1 MRSVSTRSENRL
13 WRFLLM
19 VVFCACMTPLSMSAQ
34 KINLSMKNVTVQEAI
49 TALNQSENYS
59 IILNADEVD
68 LGKRI
73 NVSAKDAT
81 IGEVLDQVFA
91 GQNVSYTI
99 EGNRI
104 SVTRKQ
110 PAVQETPVGQTKR
123 TIKGTV
129 MDSEG
134 EPLVGASLMIAGTK
148 QGFLTDLD
156 GNYEMTGVSFPATVI
171 VSFIGYA
178 DTEIKMTGN
187 EKSPYNIVLDDSQN
201 ILDDVVVIGYGTQK
215 RANLSGAVGTVSGK
229 DLNARPVVSAAN
241 ALQGADPSVNIT
253 FGTGSPESGYNINI
267 RGNLSLNSGSPLILA
282 DGVEVS
288 LSQINPND
296 IESVSV
302 LKDASTC
309 AIYGAKA
316 SAGVVIVGRA
326 QVVRFA
332 VAKHV
337 SYAHDEY
344 GAVFLA
350 DAVFAFLGGKAG
362 IHGAQFLAVD
372 EEYLFGQEG
381 LELRIGFAYIE
392 FGAQYGAVDF
402 LNGFFQ
408 IGHVSLRV
416 CHYTFPVPLVYVQTV
431 KVVQLFVASDGVH
444 VRNDAES
451 GLHLVFGQ
459 RYALPF
465 CQTVHH
471 FGHGLVHVLDGERH
485 GTFNA
490 AEVIVEAQSSEYEE
504 RGCYSAQSQFG
515 TEAAQKEILYFF
527 YGKFCLLQIQQ
538 GTIVCWFYEF
548 AHFVLN
554 FIGFA
559 VNLSAKIVLLF
570 QFV

>member
-1 MRSVSTRSENRL
+1 MRSVSTRSESRL

-19 VVFCACMTPLSMSAQ
+19 VVFCAFMTPLSLSAQ

-73 NVSAKDAT
+73 NVSAKNAT
-81 IGEVLDQVFA
+81 IDEVLSQVFA
-91 GQNVSYTI
+91 GQNVSYAI

-110 PAVQETPVGQTKR
+110 PAVQETPVVQSKR

-129 MDSEG
+129 TDSNG
-134 EPLVGASLMIAGTK
+134 EPLVGASLMVKGTK
-148 QGFLTDLD
+148 LGFLTDLD
-156 GNYEMTGVSFPATVI
+156 GNYEMAGVSFPATVI

-178 DTEIKMTGN
+178 DTEIRMTGN

-316 SAGVVIVGRA
+316 SAGVVLITT
-326 QVVRFA
+326 
-332 VAKHV
+332 
-337 SYAHDEY
+337 
-344 GAVFLA
+344 
-350 DAVFAFLGGKAG
+350 KAG
-362 IHGAQFLAVD
+362 KRGDNARVQ
-372 EEYLFGQEG
+372 YNGRFGWQTNTTSTDFIRTG
-381 LELRIGFAYIE
+381 YDHVMIVNE
-392 FGAQYGAVDF
+392 FM
-402 LNGFFQ
+402 NN
-408 IGHVSLRV
+408 S
-416 CHYTFPVPLVYVQTV
+416 
-431 KVVQLFVASDGVH
+431 SDSTKDIF
-444 VRNDAES
+444 R
-451 GLHLVFGQ
+451 F
-459 RYALPF
+459 
-465 CQTVHH
+465 T
-471 FGHGLVHVLDGERH
+471 
-485 GTFNA
+485 
-490 AEVIVEAQSSEYEE
+490 
-504 RGCYSAQSQFG
+504 
-515 TEAAQKEILYFF
+515 
-527 YGKFCLLQIQQ
+527 
-538 GTIVCWFYEF
+538 
-548 AHFVLN
+548 
-554 FIGFA
+554 
-559 VNLSAKIVLLF
+559 
-570 QFV
+570 